1 MTAKNYFKFLAVS
14 AILLGTSATAQGQTR
29 EDMPIPRAHN
39 GLTVPAKA
47 PSVVHDYDW
56 YAAKTY
62 TWTDANG
69 ASHTSSLVD
78 PATNPYQ
85 IYDML
90 RWVYCN
96 PEIPGTKYTAVTNG
110 DVYYGEQYDLE
121 SYWGSS
127 RHYDPGWDIYD
138 DDVTAPYEEGHTMFL
153 VKLKN
158 YTNQP
163 SAHTTS
169 KAQIINIFNTC
180 IESVTLI
187 TDAMRVGDGDNIGSI
202 VNIEGEFNRFFV
214 LGKGKSYYVEP
225 TTSNNEPPYAPFYNM
240 FEEYSPTTTD
250 SGSEIKDFY
259 DKMTAGVIY
268 PVVHDCSSV
277 MRMEHYFSMAGK
289 NGTQEKSLTGMFLYI
304 PDNRYQLYAE
314 NRNYDPD
321 HQPQVGIYVI
331 ELGAQA
337 ADNGD
342 HTYTVQLDWTSK
354 LNEAVGSEVPQNYTV
369 YVYVTDETGTTR
381 VELVKTTE
389 TTYSYVVPQ
398 DEHSYTITY
407 VVYGEA
413 IENNAFN
420 TWSND
425 ASVVIPGWNDF
436 ISLTL
441 KHYESDFV
449 KAEGKNYYRNFMGI
463 INDVNAITPEN
474 IDNGMNTIIVNRFD
488 ADLPDVQMPIAT
500 ITFTNNNGNV
510 RYSIEYVEQNILPGY
525 NLNQINVA
533 TSGNLGNYAAGAV
546 VDLSSIQIVDQF
558 AESVEGNEHPD
569 MYGYVL
575 TLGEKTSN
583 DVEVPVTKVDATIDG
598 YYTKAQVDND
608 TDLDNLLPVNVK
620 SANFELYLENNARLY
635 YYTLDRGIDAAP
647 SQQISYLQR
656 RTDGTFIEMNDALG
670 NAGNVYDEGILNY
683 YDDPAY
689 TGTPGQYISYLPI
702 AWTFGTGRVKQG
714 LDGINNENSYGSPVI
729 RTGVGSVDYTNRGTK
744 TVNEAYYWLDE
755 DGNMCTLFNPILDIV
770 GTVPEDASVEY
781 IPYMYRVWRLSND
794 VRNFKK
800 EWNLGD
806 GTFYFVNDE
815 ETPREPA
822 KLIAEEYT
830 NQSEITVGN
839 SNDELAFGALY
850 SPSIEFLV
858 RFYYVKADRATNENK
873 YYVVQQRLPWTN
885 IATAVSEI
893 STAGQEVSKTYVN
906 AQGVKSDKPFD
917 GVNIVITRY
926 SDGTTQTTKV
936 VR

>member
-14 AILLGTSATAQGQTR
+14 AILLGTSATAQGQMTEEGYQFPPMLTGTR
-29 EDMPIPRAHN
+29 AASA
-39 GLTVPAKA
+39 PA
-47 PSVVHDYDW
+47 VVHDYDW

-69 ASHTSSLVD
+69 ASHTASLVD
-78 PATNPYQ
+78 EVTNPYQ
-85 IYDML
+85 MYDL
-90 RWVYCN
+90 FRWVYCN
-96 PEIPGTKYTAVTNG
+96 PEIPGNKWDAVTNSAT
-110 DVYYGEQYDLE
+110 YYGEIYDLE
-121 SYWGSS
+121 SYGWGGS
-127 RHYDPGWDIYD
+127 RHVDPGWNIYD
-138 DDVTAPYEEGHTMFL
+138 SDVTAPYEDGHTLFL
-153 VKLKN
+153 IKLKN
-158 YTNQP
+158 YNTP
-163 SAHTTS
+163 ASGAKHTTS
-169 KAQIINIFNTC
+169 KAQLVNEFNTC
-180 IESVTLI
+180 IESVKLI
-187 TDAMRVGDGDNIGSI
+187 TDAMRVGEGDNVGSI

-214 LGKGKSYYVEP
+214 LGKGKSYYWTP
-225 TTSNNEPPYAPFYNM
+225 TTSDSNPPYAPFYNM

-250 SGSEIKDFY
+250 VGDEITDFY
-259 DKMTAGVIY
+259 DKMNQGAIY
-268 PVVHDCSSV
+268 PVIHDCSTV
-277 MRMEHYFSMAGK
+277 INFEHYFSMSGK

-304 PDNRYQLYAE
+304 PDNRNSYGE
-314 NRNYDPD
+314 RNYNVD
-321 HQPQVGIYVI
+321 HQPEVGIYVI

-354 LNEAVGSEVPQNYTV
+354 LDEAVGSTVPQNYTV

-381 VELVKTTE
+381 VELVQTTE

-407 VVYGEA
+407 VVHGEA

-441 KHYESDFV
+441 KHFESDFV

-546 VDLSSIQIVDQF
+546 VDLSAIQIVDQF

-689 TGTPGQYISYLPI
+689 TGDPGQYISYLPI
-702 AWTFGTGRVKQG
+702 AWTFGTGRVKQ
-714 LDGINNENSYGSPVI
+714 DGENSYGSPVI

-830 NQSEITVGN
+830 NQPQITIGN

>member
-96 PEIPGTKYTAVTNG
+96 PEIPGIKYTAVTNG

-121 SYWGSS
+121 SSWLSTY
-127 RHYDPGWDIYD
+127 HVDPGWGIYD
-138 DDVTAPYEEGHTMFL
+138 NDVIAPYEEGHTLFL

-214 LGKGKSYYVEP
+214 LGKGKSYYVTP
-225 TTSNNEPPYAPFYNM
+225 TTSDNEPPYAPFYNM
-240 FEEYSPTTTD
+240 FEEYSPTTKD

-259 DKMTAGVIY
+259 KKMTAGAIY

-289 NGTQEKSLTGMFLYI
+289 NETQEKSLTGMFLYI
-304 PDNRYQLYAE
+304 PDNRYQLYPD

-441 KHYESDFV
+441 KHFESDFV
-449 KAEGKNYYRNFMGI
+449 NAEGKNYYRNFMGI

-510 RYSIEYVEQNILPGY
+510 HYSIEYVEQNILPGY

-689 TGTPGQYISYLPI
+689 TGDPGQYISYLPI
-702 AWTFGTGRVKQG
+702 AWTFGTGRVKQ
-714 LDGINNENSYGSPVI
+714 DGENSYGSPVI

-830 NQSEITVGN
+830 NQSEITIGN

-873 YYVVQQRLPWTN
+873 YYVVQLRQPWTN

>member
-96 PEIPGTKYTAVTNG
+96 PEIPGIKYTAVTNG

-127 RHYDPGWDIYD
+127 RHYDPGWGIYD
-138 DDVTAPYEEGHTMFL
+138 NDVTAPYEEGHTLFL

-214 LGKGKSYYVEP
+214 LGKGKSYYVTP
-225 TTSNNEPPYAPFYNM
+225 TTSDNEPPYAPFYNM
-240 FEEYSPTTTD
+240 FEEYSPTTKD

-259 DKMTAGVIY
+259 DKMTAGAIY
-268 PVVHDCSSV
+268 PVIHDCSSV

-304 PDNRYQLYAE
+304 PDNRYQLYPE

-369 YVYVTDETGTTR
+369 YVYVTDETSTTR

-569 MYGYVL
+569 KYGYVL

-770 GTVPEDASVEY
+770 GSVPEDASVEY

-830 NQSEITVGN
+830 NQPEITIGN

>member
-14 AILLGTSATAQGQTR
+14 AILLGTSATAQGQIR

-96 PEIPGTKYTAVTNG
+96 PEIPGIKYTAVTNG

-121 SYWGSS
+121 SSWLSTY
-127 RHYDPGWDIYD
+127 HVDPGWGIYD
-138 DDVTAPYEEGHTMFL
+138 NDVTAPYEEGHTLFL

-187 TDAMRVGDGDNIGSI
+187 TDAMRVGDGDNVGSI
-202 VNIEGEFNRFFV
+202 VNIEGEFNRFFI
-214 LGKGKSYYVEP
+214 LGKGKSYYVDP
-225 TTSNNEPPYAPFYNM
+225 TTSDNEPPYAPFYNM
-240 FEEYSPTTTD
+240 FEEYSPTTKD

-259 DKMTAGVIY
+259 DKMTAGAIY
-268 PVVHDCSSV
+268 PVIHDCSSV

-304 PDNRYQLYAE
+304 PDNRYQLYPE

-381 VELVKTTE
+381 VELVQTTE

-770 GTVPEDASVEY
+770 GSVPEDASVEY

-830 NQSEITVGN
+830 NQPEITVGN

>member
-110 DVYYGEQYDLE
+110 DVYYGEQYDLGYSTWDGYYHIE
-121 SYWGSS
+121 
-127 RHYDPGWDIYD
+127 PGWNIKNS
-138 DDVTAPYEEGHTMFL
+138 DVTAPYEEGHTLFL

-158 YTNQP
+158 YTTTP
-163 SAHTTS
+163 SSQTTS
-169 KAQIINIFNTC
+169 KAQIINIFNSC

-240 FEEYSPTTTD
+240 FEEYSPTTKD
-250 SGSEIKDFY
+250 SGSQIKDFY

-369 YVYVTDETGTTR
+369 YVYVTDETGNTR
-381 VELVKTTE
+381 VELVNTTE
-389 TTYSYVVPQ
+389 TTYSYIVPQ

-413 IENNAFN
+413 IANDNFN

-425 ASVVIPGWNDF
+425 ATVVIPGWNDF
-436 ISLTL
+436 ISLPL
-441 KHYESDFV
+441 NHYESDFV

-474 IDNGMNTIIVNRFD
+474 IDNGMSTIIVNRFD

-683 YDDPAY
+683 YDVPAY

-702 AWTFGTGRVKQG
+702 AWTFGTGRVKQ
-714 LDGINNENSYGSPVI
+714 DGENSYGSPVI

-830 NQSEITVGN
+830 NQSEITIGN

>member
-96 PEIPGTKYTAVTNG
+96 PEIPGIKYTAVTNG

-121 SYWGSS
+121 SSIWSGTY
-127 RHYDPGWDIYD
+127 HQDPGWNISNS
-138 DDVTAPYEEGHTMFL
+138 DVTTPYEEGHTLFL

-158 YTNQP
+158 YNSAP
-163 SAHTTS
+163 NAHTTS

-214 LGKGKSYYVEP
+214 LGKGKSYYVTP
-225 TTSNNEPPYAPFYNM
+225 TTSDNEPPYAPFYNM
-240 FEEYSPTTTD
+240 FEEYSPTTKD

-259 DKMTAGVIY
+259 DKMTAGAIY
-268 PVVHDCSSV
+268 PVIHDCSSV

-304 PDNRYQLYAE
+304 PDNRYQLYPE

-449 KAEGKNYYRNFMGI
+449 NAEGKNYYRNFMGI

-689 TGTPGQYISYLPI
+689 TGDPGQYISYLPI
-702 AWTFGTGRVKQG
+702 AWTFGTNRVKQ
-714 LDGINNENSYGSPVI
+714 DGENSYGSPVI
-729 RTGVGSVDYTNRGTK
+729 RTGVGSVDFTNRGTK

-770 GTVPEDASVEY
+770 GSVPEDASVEY

-830 NQSEITVGN
+830 NQPQITIGN

-873 YYVVQQRLPWTN
+873 YYVVQLRQPWTN

>member
-110 DVYYGEQYDLE
+110 DVYYGEQYDLGYSTWDGYYHIE
-121 SYWGSS
+121 
-127 RHYDPGWDIYD
+127 PGWNIKNS
-138 DDVTAPYEEGHTMFL
+138 DVTAPYEEGHTLFL

-158 YTNQP
+158 YTTTP
-163 SAHTTS
+163 SSQTTS
-169 KAQIINIFNTC
+169 KAQIINIFNSC

-240 FEEYSPTTTD
+240 FEEYSPTTKD
-250 SGSEIKDFY
+250 SGSQIKDFY

-369 YVYVTDETGTTR
+369 YVYVTDETGNTR
-381 VELVKTTE
+381 VELVNTTE
-389 TTYSYVVPQ
+389 TTYSYIVPQ

-413 IENNAFN
+413 IANDNFN

-425 ASVVIPGWNDF
+425 ATVVIPGWNDF

-441 KHYESDFV
+441 NHYESDFV

-683 YDDPAY
+683 YDVPAY

-702 AWTFGTGRVKQG
+702 AWTFGTGRVKQ
-714 LDGINNENSYGSPVI
+714 DGENSYGSPVI

-830 NQSEITVGN
+830 NQSEITIGN

>member
-110 DVYYGEQYDLE
+110 DVYYGEQYDLGYSTWDGYYHIE
-121 SYWGSS
+121 
-127 RHYDPGWDIYD
+127 PGWNIKNS
-138 DDVTAPYEEGHTMFL
+138 DVTAPYEEGHTLFL

-158 YTNQP
+158 YTTTP
-163 SAHTTS
+163 SSQTTS
-169 KAQIINIFNTC
+169 KAQIINIFSNC

-187 TDAMRVGDGDNIGSI
+187 TDAMRVGEGDNIGSI

-240 FEEYSPTTTD
+240 FEEYSPTTKD
-250 SGSEIKDFY
+250 SGSQIKDFY

-277 MRMEHYFSMAGK
+277 MRMEHYFSMSGK

-321 HQPQVGIYVI
+321 HQPTTGIYVI
-331 ELGAQA
+331 ELGGKAQ
-337 ADNGD
+337 DNGD
-342 HTYTVQLDWTSK
+342 RTYTVTLDWTSK
-354 LNEAVGSEVPQNYTV
+354 LDEAVGSTVPQNYTL
-369 YVYVTDETGTTR
+369 YVYVTDETGNTR
-381 VELVKTTE
+381 VELVNTTE
-389 TTYSYVVPQ
+389 TTYSYIVPQ

-413 IENNAFN
+413 IANDNFN

-441 KHYESDFV
+441 NHYESDFV

-689 TGTPGQYISYLPI
+689 TGDPGQYISYLPI
-702 AWTFGTGRVKQG
+702 AWTFGTNRVKQ
-714 LDGINNENSYGSPVI
+714 DGENSYGSPVI

-770 GTVPEDASVEY
+770 GSVPEDASVEY

-830 NQSEITVGN
+830 NQPEITVGN

-873 YYVVQQRLPWTN
+873 YYVVQLRQPWTN

>member
-14 AILLGTSATAQGQTR
+14 AILLGTSVTAQGQMTEEGYQFPPMLTGTR
-29 EDMPIPRAHN
+29 AASA
-39 GLTVPAKA
+39 PA
-47 PSVVHDYDW
+47 VVHDYDW

-69 ASHTSSLVD
+69 ASHTASLVD
-78 PATNPYQ
+78 EVTNPYQ
-85 IYDML
+85 MYDL
-90 RWVYCN
+90 FRWVYCN
-96 PEIPGTKYTAVTNG
+96 PEIPGNKWDAVTNSAT
-110 DVYYGEQYDLE
+110 YYGEIYDLE
-121 SYWGSS
+121 SYGWGGS
-127 RHYDPGWDIYD
+127 RHFDPGWNIYD
-138 DDVTAPYEEGHTMFL
+138 SDVTAPYEDGHTLFL
-153 VKLKN
+153 IKLKN
-158 YTNQP
+158 YNTAPNSQ
-163 SAHTTS
+163 TTS
-169 KAQIINIFNTC
+169 KSQLINIFNNC
-180 IESVTLI
+180 FESVKLI
-187 TDAMRVGDGDNIGSI
+187 TDAMRVGEGDNVGSI

-214 LGKGKSYYVEP
+214 LGKGKSYYWNP
-225 TTSNNEPPYAPFYNM
+225 TTSTTNPPYAPFYNM

-250 SGSEIKDFY
+250 PDDQITDFY
-259 DKMTAGVIY
+259 QKMTEGEIY
-268 PVVHDCSSV
+268 PVIHDCSTV
-277 MRMEHYFSMAGK
+277 VHFEHYFSMAGK
-289 NGTQEKSLTGMFLYI
+289 NETQEKSLTGMFLYI
-304 PDNRYQLYAE
+304 PDNRNSYGE
-314 NRNYDPD
+314 RNYNEE
-321 HQPQVGIYVI
+321 HQPEVGIYVI

-342 HTYTVQLDWTSK
+342 HTYTVTLDWTSK
-354 LNEAVGSEVPQNYTV
+354 LDEAVGSTVPQNYTV

-381 VELVKTTE
+381 VELVQTTE

-407 VVYGEA
+407 VVHGEA

-449 KAEGKNYYRNFMGI
+449 KAEGMNYYRNFMGI

-474 IDNGMNTIIVNRFD
+474 INNGMNTIIVNRFD

-546 VDLSSIQIVDQF
+546 VDLSPIQIVDQF

-569 MYGYVL
+569 KYGYVL

-583 DVEVPVTKVDATIDG
+583 DVEVPVTKVEATIDG

-635 YYTLDRGIDAAP
+635 YYTLDRGIDVAP

-702 AWTFGTGRVKQG
+702 AWTFGTGRVKQ
-714 LDGINNENSYGSPVI
+714 DGENSYGSPVI

-770 GTVPEDASVEY
+770 GSVPEDASVEY

-830 NQSEITVGN
+830 NQPQITIGN

-873 YYVVQQRLPWTN
+873 YYVVQLRQPWTN

-917 GVNIVITRY
+917 GLNIVITRY